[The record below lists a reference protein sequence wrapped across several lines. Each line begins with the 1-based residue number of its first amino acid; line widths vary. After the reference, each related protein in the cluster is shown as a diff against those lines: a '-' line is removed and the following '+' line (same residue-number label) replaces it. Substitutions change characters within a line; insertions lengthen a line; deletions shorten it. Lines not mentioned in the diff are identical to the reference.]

1 MLVRDEQAQEGPKV
15 VLVYEQAGFVKTQ
28 LVRDFTRKQL
38 SNGITFRW
46 LDASNVGK
54 VGKVK
59 KSLLDIAEEAGLIPE
74 RSAVEP

>member
-15 VLVYEQAGFVKTQ
+15 VLVYEQAGFGKTQ
-28 LVRDFTRKQL
+28 LIRDFARKQL
-38 SNGITFRW
+38 SNGIAFRW

-54 VGKVK
+54 LK

-74 RSAVEP
+74 RSALEA